1 MASLLALIGLL
12 MVFVAGCGLTVTG
25 KVTDKLFGSAVKNAT
40 VTYNNKTTKVLSD
53 GVFSLGGIK
62 KGSSISIKAPGY
74 ETSNVKV
81 DNEKTSVALIKT
93 PEQTVKDAVN
103 CLAYQQYDLHYQYL
117 HPDCQKL
124 ISKDAYVAY
133 RTQQDTTVSLT
144 IKSVVVATDQIRMLP
159 SWTDSTGTKKTY
171 TNVAEVPMTIF
182 YTAPLTGD
190 STMKQAGH
198 LAKADDGTWRL
209 FWTKT

>member
-1 MASLLALIGLL
+1 MRRGWVSMVSLLALIGLL

-40 VTYNNKTTKVLSD
+40 VTYNNKTAKVLSD
-53 GVFSLGGIK
+53 GIFSVGGIK

-93 PEQTVKDAVN
+93 PEQTVKDASN
-103 CLAYQQYDLHYQYL
+103 CLAYQQYDLYYQYL

-124 ISKDAYVAY
+124 ISKDDYVAS
-133 RTQQDTTVSLT
+133 RKKEATTVVVT
-144 IKSVVVATDQIRMLP
+144 ITSVNVAVDQIRMLP
-159 SWTDSTGTKKTY
+159 SWTNSIDPKKTY
-171 TNVAEVPMTIF
+171 TNVA
-182 YTAPLTGD
+182 
-190 STMKQAGH
+190 
-198 LAKADDGTWRL
+198 
-209 FWTKT
+209 